1 MQWPYLVMPVVY
13 FLKNGDTARIP
24 PPSARMRFI
33 LFVFTFK
40 HHSPN
45 FDYHCTATPRDIL
58 QQHVGKRK
66 TQSSRLDSMHLPEE
80 EESEWQGCR

>member
-1 MQWPYLVMPVVY
+1 
-13 FLKNGDTARIP
+13 
-24 PPSARMRFI
+24 MRFI

-40 HHSPN
+40 HHCSN

-80 EESEWQGCR
+80 EESAWQGCR